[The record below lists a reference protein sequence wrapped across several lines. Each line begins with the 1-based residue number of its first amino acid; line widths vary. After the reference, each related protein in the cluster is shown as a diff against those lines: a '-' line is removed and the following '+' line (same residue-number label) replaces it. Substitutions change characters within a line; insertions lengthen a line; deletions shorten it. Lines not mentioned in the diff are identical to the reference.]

1 MTMKNLLLRIAVLIF
16 LASPALTFAGPL
28 ADQKLLEFL
37 KKNGA
42 LTEEQVR
49 EIKAT
54 LDEEDKQVAKKQEK
68 KEAREVTAAYDDG
81 LHFRTNDKDFDISL
95 GGLIQTDFTQ
105 FERHYPIK
113 NDFDIRRARLC
124 ISGRLFRDFNFKLEG
139 EFEGARTDR
148 LVDAY
153 VNYEYFPYI
162 KFQAGQF
169 KEPYS
174 LEQLIADKN
183 LFFNERS
190 FGYYLTPGRD
200 VGFMV
205 YGNLLKDSVLY
216 SAGVFNGDGTDAYRR
231 GQANDKQATGRL
243 VIIPFKNFG
252 PTLLNGL
259 QLGGSF
265 TYSNPT
271 TSDFKINIKTPAQTT
286 FFSVAAQTKFNVL
299 QDIGKLHGM
308 NFDVAYT
315 YGPFAIMGEFF
326 KNNYTRLK
334 YTDTEPFNFSL
345 RAWYV
350 NMFYMLTGE
359 HPVFKNGLLQGITPK
374 CNFDVRQRRWG
385 ALGIGF
391 QYQQFSGSPIVYS
404 SLVEPGDSVRRA
416 TSFTVALNWY
426 LNQQMRFS
434 LNYSRTWFSQPLY
447 YGTDPE
453 GNGYYDDIENAWVTR
468 FQLAF

>member
-1 MTMKNLLLRIAVLIF
+1 M
-16 LASPALTFAGPL
+16 
-28 ADQKLLEFL
+28 
-37 KKNGA
+37 
-42 LTEEQVR
+42 
-49 EIKAT
+49 
-54 LDEEDKQVAKKQEK
+54 
-68 KEAREVTAAYDDG
+68 
-81 LHFRTNDKDFDISL
+81 
-95 GGLIQTDFTQ
+95 
-105 FERHYPIK
+105 
-113 NDFDIRRARLC
+113 
-124 ISGRLFRDFNFKLEG
+124 
-139 EFEGARTDR
+139 
-148 LVDAY
+148 
-153 VNYEYFPYI
+153 
-162 KFQAGQF
+162 
-169 KEPYS
+169 
-174 LEQLIADKN
+174 
-183 LFFNERS
+183 
-190 FGYYLTPGRD
+190 
-200 VGFMV
+200 
-205 YGNLLKDSVLY
+205 
-216 SAGVFNGDGTDAYRR
+216 FNGDGTDAYRR
-231 GQANDKQATGRL
+231 GQANDKQVTGRV

-252 PTLLNGL
+252 PALLNGL

-265 TYSNPT
+265 LYSNPD

-315 YGPFAIMGEFF
+315 YGPFAITGEFF

-374 CNFDVRQRRWG
+374 YNFDVRQCRWG

-404 SLVEPGDSVRRA
+404 YLVEPGDSVRRA

-426 LNQQMRFS
+426 LNQLMRIS
-434 LNYSRTWFSQPLY
+434 LDYSRTWFSQPLY

-453 GNGYYDDIENAWVTR
+453 GIAYYDDMENAWVTR
-468 FQLAF
+468 FQLASDEAIIKRGLYEKENDCSEHVLLAICSNGADAAYFHMGEADAPKFQQAYPDLKDSKLDSCTLCHQGGSYVDTGNKTRTLGTCQWCHYTYGYDASGDITKTINPYGKDYLNAGRSVSAFASIESKDSDGDTYTNKAGDCSSRFSR

>member
-1 MTMKNLLLRIAVLIF
+1 MKYLI
-16 LASPALTFAGPL
+16 LSLTIVVALSLSAPAFAGPL
-28 ADQKLLEFL
+28 ADQKLLDFL
-37 KKNGA
+37 QKNGA
-42 LTEEQVR
+42 LTEAQVR
-49 EIKAT
+49 ELKKT
-54 LDEEDKQVAKKQEK
+54 LDEEDKQAVKKQEQ
-68 KEAREVTAAYDDG
+68 KEAKEVTVAYDDG
-81 LHFRTNDKDFDISL
+81 LHFRTNDKSFDISL
-95 GGLIQTDFTQ
+95 GGLMQTDLTL
-105 FERHYPIK
+105 FEPHYPVK
-113 NDFDIRRARLC
+113 DDFDIRRARLF
-124 ISGRLFRDFNFKLEG
+124 IAGRLFRDFNFKFEG
-139 EFEGARTDR
+139 EFEGSSNNR

-153 VNYEYFPYI
+153 MNYEYFPYI
-162 KFQAGQF
+162 RFQAGQF

-174 LEQLIADKN
+174 LEQLISDKN

-231 GQANDKQATGRL
+231 GQGNDKQATGRL
-243 VIIPFKNFG
+243 VIMPFKNFG
-252 PTLLNGL
+252 TPLLTGL

-265 TYSNPT
+265 TYANLT
-271 TSDFKINIKTPAQTT
+271 ASDFKINVKTPALTT

-308 NFDVAYT
+308 NFDVAYA
-315 YGPFAIMGEFF
+315 YGPLAIMGEFF
-326 KNNYTRLK
+326 KNSYTQLK

-345 RAWYV
+345 RAWYI

-359 HPVFKNGLLQGITPK
+359 HPVFKNGLLQGIAPK
-374 CNFDVRQRRWG
+374 YNFDVRQCRWG

-391 QYQQFSGSPIVYS
+391 QYQQFNGSPIVYS
-404 SLVEPGDSVRRA
+404 YLVEPGDSVRRA

-426 LNQQMRFS
+426 LNQQMRIS
-434 LNYSRTWFSQPLY
+434 LDYSRTWFSQPLY

-453 GNGYYDDIENAWVTR
+453 GIGYYDDIENAWVTR

>member
-1 MTMKNLLLRIAVLIF
+1 MA
-16 LASPALTFAGPL
+16 LARSAPAFAGPL
-28 ADQKLLEFL
+28 ADQKLLNFL

-49 EIKAT
+49 ELKAT
-54 LDEEDKQVAKKQEK
+54 LDEEDKQAVEKKEK
-68 KEAREVTAAYDDG
+68 KEAREVTVAYDDG
-81 LHFRTNDKDFDISL
+81 LHFRINDKDFDISL
-95 GGLIQTDFTQ
+95 GGLIQTDLTL
-105 FERHYPIK
+105 FERDYPIK
-113 NDFDIRRARLC
+113 DDFDIRRARLY
-124 ISGRLFRDFNFKLEG
+124 IAGRLFRDFNFKLEG
-139 EFEGARTDR
+139 EFEGSSNNR

-153 VNYEYFPYI
+153 MNYEYFPYV

-205 YGNLLKDSVLY
+205 YGNLLKNSLLY
-216 SAGVFNGDGTDAYRR
+216 SVGVFNGDGTDAYRR

-252 PTLLNGL
+252 PALLKGL

-265 TYSNPT
+265 LYSNPD

-299 QDIGKLHGM
+299 QDIGKLHGI
-308 NFDVAYT
+308 NFDIAYA
-315 YGPFAIMGEFF
+315 YGSLAIMGEFF

-374 CNFDVRQRRWG
+374 CNFDVQQRGWG

-391 QYQQFSGSPIVYS
+391 QYQQFSGSPNVYS

-426 LNQQMRFS
+426 LNQLMRIS
-434 LNYSRTWFSQPLY
+434 LDYSRTWFSQPLY
-447 YGTDPE
+447 HGTDSE
-453 GNGYYDDIENAWVTR
+453 GVAYYDDMENVWGTR
-468 FQLAF
+468 FQLTF